1 MIDVADKTK
10 DIQSRKWQITINNP
24 MEHSLDHEKLKELL
38 AQIKP
43 VTYWC
48 MADEQGLEANTYH
61 THIYILCSSAVRFSR
76 LKKLFPTAH
85 IEKAL
90 GSTEENR
97 NYVFKIGKWKNDKK
111 AETQVPDTMEEYG
124 ELPVEG
130 QGKRTDLMI
139 LYEMIKDGLS
149 NYEILERCSDYL
161 TKIDTIERVRQT
173 VREEQYKTVFRE
185 LEVTYIYGATATGKT
200 RSVMERY
207 GYENIYRVTDYQHPF
222 DNYKGQDIIIF
233 EEFRSSLRIGDMLN
247 YLDGYPVE
255 LPCRYVNKIACY
267 TKVYLIS
274 NISLT
279 MQYEC
284 VQKEENE
291 TWKAFL
297 RRIHKVIHYT
307 APNTY
312 KEYLVDDYIKE
323 GFFPLEEGE
332 DVPFL

>member
-1 MIDVADKTK
+1 MINIANKPK

-24 MEHSLDHEKLKELL
+24 LEHSLDHAKIKELL
-38 AQIKP
+38 SEIKP
-43 VTYWC
+43 LIYWC

-61 THIYILCSSAVRFSR
+61 THIYIFCSSAVRFSR
-76 LKKLFPTAH
+76 LKKLFPIAH

-97 NYVFKIGKWKNDKK
+97 NYVFKIGKWENDKK
-111 AETQVPDTMEEYG
+111 AETQVPDTIEEHG

-139 LYEMIKDGLS
+139 LYEMIKEGLN
-149 NYEILERCSDYL
+149 NYEILESCSDYL
-161 TKIDTIERVRQT
+161 TRIDTIERVRQT

-185 LEVTYIYGATATGKT
+185 LEVTYIYGSTATGKT
-200 RSVMERY
+200 RSVMEKY
-207 GYENIYRVTDYQHPF
+207 GYENVYRVTDYQHPF
-222 DNYKGQDIIIF
+222 DNYKGQDILIF
-233 EEFRSSLRIGDMLN
+233 EEFRSSLKISDMLN

-267 TKVYLIS
+267 TKVYIIS

-279 MQYEC
+279 KQYEC
-284 VQKEENE
+284 VQKEETE

-297 RRIHKVIHYT
+297 RRIHKIIHYT

-312 KEYLVDDYIKE
+312 IEYWVDDYIKE
-323 GFFPLEEGE
+323 GFFPLEEKE
-332 DVPFL
+332 TPF